1 MLKLPYRNIKGFVI
15 MARKHQD
22 ISIYRIAEEA
32 GVSVTTVSRVINRR
46 TGIAEATRAK
56 VNELL
61 QRYNFK
67 PVYPP
72 VRTVKIAVVTPET
85 DFSDYFR
92 KAIKGIYAY
101 ARQHRLMTNI
111 ILTESYHNESLLEAV
126 RDQQCSGV
134 VALLPEAYR
143 KELETF
149 STTDLPVVAVDS
161 TFDDSRIGFID
172 NDSYSGSAEA
182 TRYLLGLGHRRIG
195 YLMHDTST
203 LNHLQRF
210 KGFANTMSAAG
221 IKVEDNWVVNVQPSL
236 EAPDI
241 PMGISTMRR
250 LLEQAPEI
258 TAVMAVDDSLA
269 LAAMAAIHESGRRIP
284 EDISVVGFDNY
295 PETRLWYPSLTTVE
309 HPIEKAGSLAIEAIH
324 TGLLHPQDWQPPR
337 EILPTSLVI
346 RKSTGPAPR

>member
-1 MLKLPYRNIKGFVI
+1 

-46 TGIAEATRAK
+46 TGIAEATRTK

-72 VRTVKIAVVTPET
+72 MRTVKIAVVTPET

-92 KAIKGIYAY
+92 KAMKGIYSY

-111 ILTESYHNESLLEAV
+111 ILTESYHSESLLEAV

-143 KELETF
+143 KELEAF
-149 STTDLPVVAVDS
+149 GSTDLPVVAVDS
-161 TFDDSRIGFID
+161 VFDDTRIGFID

-195 YLMHDTST
+195 YLLHGTST

-210 KGFANTMSAAG
+210 KGYENTMTAAG
-221 IKVEDNWVVNVQPSL
+221 IKVEKNWVVNVQPPPVD
-236 EAPDI
+236 APDI
-241 PMGISTMRR
+241 TRGLSAMRR
-250 LLEQAPEI
+250 LLDQAPEI

-269 LAAMAAIHESGRRIP
+269 LGAMAAIHERGRRIP
-284 EDISVVGFDNY
+284 DDISIVGFDNY
-295 PETRLWYPSLTTVE
+295 PETRLWHPPLTTVE
-309 HPIEKAGSLAIEAIH
+309 HPIEKAGNLAIEAIH
-324 TGLLHPQDWQPPR
+324 AGLLHPQDWQPPR

-346 RKSTGPAPR
+346 RKSTGPASR